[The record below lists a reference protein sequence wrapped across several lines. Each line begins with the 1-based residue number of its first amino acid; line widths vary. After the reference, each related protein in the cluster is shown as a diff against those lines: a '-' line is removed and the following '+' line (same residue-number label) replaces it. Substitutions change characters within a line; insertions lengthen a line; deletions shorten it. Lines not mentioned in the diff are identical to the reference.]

1 MNTDIKTH
9 KEPNEE
15 IDRAIYGSAN
25 IQQYKT
31 DVAFKSFVEGMKD
44 NLYVIPEFQRVYK
57 WTEQQVEDLAV
68 SLVKGMP
75 IPPIYTYRNENNQLE
90 ILDGQQRALSM
101 YFYYA
106 GKYTKRKRNNY
117 IDLKKITKSD
127 IPFEE
132 QLKATYDLKDKIYEM
147 KYYDL
152 AEGVEVEKSVD
163 ITYSN
168 LPAKVKRKVD
178 YTSITVIE
186 INIDDNRLKE
196 RYLYKI
202 FANLNSGGTPLTD
215 QELRNGIYRC
225 PFYEMLFKL
234 NEENS
239 KWSELFGANKN
250 YSKNIEMLLRFCAFK
265 YFVKLEN
272 DEFKIDSYK
281 NMGKMLN
288 DFSEVAL
295 EFDQDTIDSYEHSIE
310 KFMGLLKGK
319 IKADISILENI
330 FVVTD
335 KKRLYLEITQQM
347 CEKIKKN
354 TDYSS
359 TIKSG
364 NSTKS
369 MIETKLKAVY
379 NEICKFNQ

>member
-1 MNTDIKTH
+1 MQ
-9 KEPNEE
+9 ERNEE
-15 IDRAIYGSAN
+15 MDRAIYGSAN

-31 DVAFKSFVEGMKD
+31 DVAFKTFVEGIKD

-106 GKYTKRKRNNY
+106 GKYTKKKRNNY
-117 IDLKKITKSD
+117 IDLKKITQSD
-127 IPFEE
+127 TPFEE
-132 QLKATYDLKDKIYEM
+132 QLKATYDLKDKNYEM

-152 AEGVEVEKSVD
+152 EEENEVEKSVD
-163 ITYSN
+163 ITYST
-168 LPAKVKRKVD
+168 LPSKVKRKVD

-186 INIDDNRLKE
+186 INIDDSRLKE

-225 PFYEMLFKL
+225 PFYEMLFSINDK
-234 NEENS
+234 NHKFN
-239 KWSELFGANKN
+239 ELFGSNKN
-250 YSKNIEMLLRFCAFK
+250 YSKNIEVLLRFSAFK
-265 YFVKLEN
+265 YFVRVER
-272 DEFKIDSYK
+272 DEFIIDSYT
-281 NMGKMLN
+281 NMSKLLN
-288 DFSEVAL
+288 DFSEDAL
-295 EFDQDTIDSYEHSIE
+295 RFDQKTINVYQNSIE
-310 KFMGLLKGK
+310 NFMEKLHGK
-319 IKADISILENI
+319 IKVDISLLENL
-330 FVVTD
+330 FVVSD
-335 KKRLYLEITQQM
+335 KKKICLEITQEM

-354 TDYSS
+354 TEYSN

-364 NSTKS
+364 NSTKT
-369 MIETKLKAVY
+369 MIETKLRTVY
-379 NEICKFNQ
+379 NEVRKFNK